1 MEVLMTTSET
11 EEICCPRFDP
21 SLWDGKTLEWENK
34 KFVKAKVFTFFYI
47 PITMDKVMTQLDKQ
61 LSAAGVAFVDAMALS
76 EHTSLWNMDQY
87 LAVEKEVAGLNNVTL
102 SGKFLCKVY
111 EGPFEDTGK
120 WMKDFEGYNKANNIK
135 VTRWFTW
142 YTTCPKC
149 AKKYGKNYV
158 AVLGMLG

>member
-1 MEVLMTTSET
+1 
-11 EEICCPRFDP
+11 
-21 SLWDGKTLEWENK
+21 
-34 KFVKAKVFTFFYI
+34 
-47 PITMDKVMTQLDKQ
+47 
-61 LSAAGVAFVDAMALS
+61 
-76 EHTSLWNMDQY
+76 MDQY